1 MYFKFSG
8 RTNPKTNR
16 WEGYNRLKNQIART
30 LTQKHEHKVTL
41 FPQTDPNATK
51 QVHELW
57 SRIIKVCKLDLTLYD
72 PQNICEI
79 GAEWICYNTW
89 HKLKINKV
97 LEENEFS
104 EKKYD

>member
-51 QVHELW
+51 
-57 SRIIKVCKLDLTLYD
+57 
-72 PQNICEI
+72 
-79 GAEWICYNTW
+79 
-89 HKLKINKV
+89 
-97 LEENEFS
+97 
-104 EKKYD
+104 